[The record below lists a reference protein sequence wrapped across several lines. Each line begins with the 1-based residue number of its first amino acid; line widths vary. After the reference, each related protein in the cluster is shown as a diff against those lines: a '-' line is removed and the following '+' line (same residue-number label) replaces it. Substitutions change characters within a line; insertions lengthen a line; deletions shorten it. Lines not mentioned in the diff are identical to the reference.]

1 MIPLRASQHLQRR
14 LAGACRLL
22 TGWLLAGLALAA
34 PLRAQEPRQITLD
47 EALAIALERSP
58 RLDVA
63 RADRDAVA
71 ADRLGVWG
79 SFLPSL
85 TLNYGY
91 QRSSQG
97 RLDAIG
103 QSISQSSHTL
113 QLSSSYDLFTGFRR
127 TADLRSS
134 ALRIDAQDATVRE
147 EEFDTRLQVKQA
159 YYAAIAAR
167 DLARVEADR
176 LQRQT
181 DQLAFVRERV
191 ARGSA
196 TRSDEL
202 RSSVDLNNARLAVL
216 TAENAVRQ
224 SGFLLAAAIGLEEP
238 VAPGPEAELDLGPV
252 GWSRE
257 EFVERVVDSSPAA
270 IAARLSADAARVAV
284 TSARSDYLPMLSM
297 GLGQAWRNDEF
308 PPEDN
313 SWSLSLQASYPLF
326 DGFDRESSVSRANAQ
341 ARAAESAARSVE
353 LALRAEDD
361 EAYGQIDLAAA
372 GLALAQETIELAR
385 EDLRVT
391 EERYRVGLATILDLQ
406 SAQIALRQAEVD
418 LVQRRFD
425 YALGLARLEA
435 LLGTSLP

>member
-1 MIPLRASQHLQRR
+1 MNIVTFPQDRSLTSRR
-14 LAGACRLL
+14 RCQLTCVVAMLVAAG
-22 TGWLLAGLALAA
+22 
-34 PLRAQEPRQITLD
+34 PLRAQEPREVSLD
-47 EALAIALERSP
+47 EALAIAIERNP
-58 RLDVA
+58 QLDIA
-63 RADRDAVA
+63 RADRDAVG

-85 TLNYGY
+85 RLNYGY
-91 QRSSQG
+91 QHSNVG

-103 QSISQSSHTL
+103 QSITQTSHTL
-113 QLSSSYDLFTGFRR
+113 QLAGSYDLFTGFRR
-127 TADLRSS
+127 TSELRSS
-134 ALRIDAQDATVRE
+134 ALQIDAQDAAVRKQ
-147 EEFDTRLQVKQA
+147 EFDTRLQVKEA
-159 YYAAIAAR
+159 YYAAMAAR

-181 DQLAFVRERV
+181 DQLAFVREMV

-224 SGFLLAAAIGLEEP
+224 SSFQLAAAIGLEEP
-238 VAPGPEAELDLGPV
+238 VAPEPEAEFDLEPV
-252 GWSRE
+252 PWSRE
-257 EFVERVVDSSPAA
+257 AFVERVVDSSPAA
-270 IAARLSADAARVAV
+270 TAARLFADVARVAV
-284 TSARSDYLPMLSM
+284 TSARSAYLPTLSM

-341 ARAAESAARSVE
+341 ARAAEAAARSVE
-353 LALRAEDD
+353 LDLRAQADD
-361 EAYGQIDLAAA
+361 AYGQIDLASA
-372 GLALAQETIELAR
+372 GLALARETVELAR

-391 EERYRVGLATILDLQ
+391 EERYRLGLATILDLQ

-425 YALGLARLEA
+425 YALGLARLES

>member
-1 MIPLRASQHLQRR
+1 M
-14 LAGACRLL
+14 GL
-22 TGWLLAGLALAA
+22 TCGIAILALAA
-34 PLRAQEPRQITLD
+34 PLGAQEPRRISLD
-47 EALAIALERSP
+47 EALSIALERNP
-58 RLDVA
+58 QLDIA
-63 RADRDAVA
+63 RADRAAVG

-79 SFLPSL
+79 SFLPSVR
-85 TLNYGY
+85 LNYGY
-91 QRSSQG
+91 QHSNQG

-103 QSISQSSHTL
+103 QSISQTSHTL
-113 QLSSSYDLFTGFRR
+113 QLAGSYDIFTGLRR
-127 TADLRSS
+127 TSDLRSS
-134 ALRIDAQDATVRE
+134 ALRLDAQDAAVLE
-147 EEFDTRLQVKQA
+147 QEFATRFQVKA
-159 YYAAIAAR
+159 SYYAAVAAR

-176 LQRQT
+176 LERQT
-181 DQLAFVRERV
+181 DQLAFVREMV

-224 SGFLLAAAIGLEEP
+224 TSFQLAAAIGLDEP
-238 VAPGPEAELDLGPV
+238 VAPEPEAELALEPV
-252 GWSRE
+252 PWARQ

-270 IAARLSADAARVAV
+270 AAARLSADAARVGV
-284 TSARSDYLPMLSM
+284 SSARSAYLPTLSM

-313 SWSLSLQASYPLF
+313 SWSLSFQASYPLF
-326 DGFDRESSVSRANAQ
+326 DGFDRESSVNRASAQ
-341 ARAAESAARSVE
+341 ARAAEAAARSVE
-353 LALRAEDD
+353 LELRAQAD
-361 EAYGQIDLAAA
+361 EAFGQIDLASA
-372 GLALAQETIELAR
+372 GLDLARETVELAR

-391 EERYRVGLATILDLQ
+391 EERYRLGLATILDLQ